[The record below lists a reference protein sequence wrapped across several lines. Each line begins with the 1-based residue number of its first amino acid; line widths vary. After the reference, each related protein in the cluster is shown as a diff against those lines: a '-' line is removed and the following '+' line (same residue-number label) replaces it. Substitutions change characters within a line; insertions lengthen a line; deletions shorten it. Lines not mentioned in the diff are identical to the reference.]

1 MIAENENRPCVNEAK
16 LTDRSDFT
24 PPFPPLERV
33 TKPTLTTH
41 EIAYYLN
48 QAPQTWRIHACRETY
63 PVGLRPIRIGNRLN
77 WPTAGL
83 KKLIGFDK
91 ASDEVTV

>member
-16 LTDRSDFT
+16 LTDRFDFT